1 MQKQV
6 NMKTIKYSSHIYHQQ
21 FKLLKNYFFSFVTFV
36 FFICSNTL
44 EAQTFPAGFSQIKV
58 ASITYPTSMAFAP
71 DGRIFCTEKSGRVKI
86 IKNGVL
92 LSTAFLQVS
101 VNQLNER
108 GLSSIA
114 IDPDFNTN
122 HYVYIFYTTAS
133 TPIHNRLSRF
143 TANGDVA
150 VAGSEVVIYDFETCV
165 NSIHNGGGMV
175 FGADG
180 KLFLALGNDNVNSYS
195 QDLNNYKGNVLRINT
210 DFSVPAGN
218 PFTGSEVAKR
228 TWAYG
233 FRNPWSIGFQPGT
246 NKLFTNDVG
255 EGTWEEIN
263 NITGGGK
270 NCGWPSV
277 EGMSSNSAYTN
288 PIYTYHHGATGT
300 DFGCAIT
307 GGAFFNPTSS
317 NYPSQYTGKYFYID
331 YCNHWINYLDLTN
344 GAQKFNFATNLA
356 NALNYIKVGTD
367 GNLYY
372 FSISTN
378 SLYKIIYS
386 NNNSPGITAQPNN
399 LSVSQGQQAVFNVA
413 ASGTNPLTYQWK
425 KNGTNISGAYSSS
438 YTINNVQTSDAGQY
452 SVYISNSFG
461 NVTSN
466 AVTLTVTA
474 FNAKPVATIITPPNG
489 TFYRDGNTISFSGN
503 GTDQED
509 GVLPASAF
517 NWEVEFHHD
526 MHVHPGPDIS
536 SGVKTGSFIAS
547 FGAEAAANV
556 FFRLILYVT
565 DSQGSKDTAF
575 VDIHP
580 VTSTLSLAS
589 QPSGLQ
595 IQLEG
600 LPHTTPYSTLSI
612 SGMTRT
618 LGIATPQ
625 VLNGINYVFDHW
637 VHGGNA
643 TQNILITDNDQA
655 YTAVFIASGPSTCT
669 ASGTI
674 TRDYWANVI
683 GTSISDVPVNTTP
696 TSSSQLTIFEGPSNI
711 GPNYGSRIRGY
722 ICPPSTGNYIF
733 WIASDNES
741 ELWLSTNDL
750 QANKIKIASVPG
762 FTASRN
768 WTKYAQ
774 QKSALINLTAGK
786 KYYIEAI
793 HREGS
798 EGDNLAVGWQLPNG
812 TMERPIPG
820 TRLSPFSNSNAPVV
834 TITSPTN
841 NSNYPSPSNI
851 TINAT
856 ATSNGGSIS
865 KVEFYKGTTK
875 IGEDLTAPYSF
886 TWVNV
891 TSGSYVLKA
900 IATNNT
906 GQTATSSGVNIA
918 VTTCA
923 TPIITPLGPTT
934 MCSGSVTLQSNTGS
948 GYIYQWKK
956 DGVNINGA
964 TNSSFTATTTGA
976 YQVKVI
982 QGSCISWSAPTSV
995 KIAGGLSASIT
1006 PGGATSFCTGG
1017 NVKLFANT
1025 CSGYTYQWKKDGAY
1039 ISGAIN
1045 ATYTALTSGNYQV
1058 QVTQA
1063 GVNAWSAL
1071 VAVTVNP
1078 CREMDSIQ
1086 SEDTDQ
1092 EQFISNSSD
1101 TLDRFRMNIYP
1112 NPNTGLF
1119 TIELNMAIS
1128 REEKVKILIVNMLGQ
1143 EVYNKEYLIKDNYF
1157 KETIELD
1164 KALPSGIYTLQIVNN
1179 NIVENTNMML
1189 VR

>member
-1 MQKQV
+1 
-6 NMKTIKYSSHIYHQQ
+6 MKSIKLRIHNCNKR
-21 FKLLKNYFFSFVTFV
+21 FELLKKYFFCFVISIFSV
-36 FFICSNTL
+36 FSNTL
-44 EAQTFPAGFSQIKV
+44 EAQTFPAGFSQVKV

-71 DGRIFCTEKSGRVKI
+71 DGRIFCTEKGGRVKI

-92 LSTAFLQVS
+92 LSTSFLQVS

-114 IDPDFNTN
+114 IDPDFNNN

-133 TPIHNRLSRF
+133 GPIHNRLSRF

-150 VAGSEVVIYDFETCV
+150 VAGSEVVIHDFETSA

-195 QDLNNYKGNVLRINT
+195 QDINNYKGNVLRINT

-218 PFTGSEVAKR
+218 PFTGSEAAKR

-233 FRNPWSIGFQPGT
+233 FRNPWSIAFQPGT

-263 NITGGGK
+263 NITVGGK
-270 NCGWPSV
+270 NCGWPAV
-277 EGMSSNSAYTN
+277 EGMSSNTSYTN
-288 PIYTYHHGATGT
+288 PTYTYRHGATGT
-300 DFGCAIT
+300 DYGCAVT

-317 NYPSQYTGKYFYID
+317 NYPSQYTGKYFFID
-331 YCNHWINYLDLTN
+331 YCNHWINYLDLSN
-344 GAQKFNFATNLA
+344 GVQKFNFATNLA

-372 FSISTN
+372 FSISQN

-386 NNNSPGITAQPNN
+386 NNNSPVITDQPDN
-399 LSVSQGQQAVFNVA
+399 LSVSQGQQALFNVA
-413 ASGTNPLTYQWK
+413 ASGSNPLSYQWK
-425 KNGTNISGAYSSS
+425 KNGTNISGANSST
-438 YTINNVQTSDAGQY
+438 YTINNVQTTHAGQY
-452 SVYISNSFG
+452 TVFISNSFG

-466 AVTLTVTA
+466 VATLTVTA
-474 FNAKPVATIITPPNG
+474 FNAKPVATIINPSNG
-489 TFYRDGNTISFSGN
+489 TFYRDGNTISFSGD

-517 NWEVEFHHD
+517 NWEVEFLHD
-526 MHVHPGPDIS
+526 MHVHPGPNIS
-536 SGVKTGSFIAS
+536 SGIKNGSFISS
-547 FGAEAAANV
+547 FGSEAAANV

-565 DSQGSKDTAF
+565 DSQGLKDTAF

-595 IQLEG
+595 LQLEG
-600 LPHTTPYSTLSI
+600 LGHTTPYSVLSI

-618 LGIATPQ
+618 LGVSSPQ

-637 VHGGNA
+637 AHGGNA
-643 TQNILITDNDQA
+643 TQNILITDNDQT
-655 YTAVFIASGPSTCT
+655 YTAVFIANGSSSCT

-674 TRDYWANVI
+674 TREYWANVI
-683 GTSISDVPVNTTP
+683 GSSISDVPFNTTP
-696 TSSSQLTIFEGPSNI
+696 TSSGQLAIFEGPSQA
-711 GPNYGSRIRGY
+711 GANYGSRIRGY

-741 ELWLSTNDL
+741 ELWLSTNDMPG
-750 QANKIKIASVPG
+750 NKIKIASVPG

-768 WTKYAQ
+768 WTKYSQ
-774 QKSALINLTAGK
+774 QKSGLINLTAGK
-786 KYYIEAI
+786 KHYIEAL

-798 EGDNLAVGWQLPNG
+798 EGDNLAVGWQLPDG

-820 TRLSPFSNSNAPVV
+820 TRLSPYSISNLPVV

-841 NSNYPSPSNI
+841 NSSYPSPSNI
-851 TINAT
+851 TITAN

-865 KVEFYKGTTK
+865 KVEFYQGTTK
-875 IGEDLTAPYSF
+875 IGEDITAPYSF
-886 TWVNV
+886 TWLNV
-891 TSGSYVLKA
+891 SSGNYILKA
-900 IATNNT
+900 IVTDNT
-906 GQTATSSGVNIA
+906 SQTGSSQLVNIA
-918 VTTCA
+918 VTTCP
-923 TPIITPLGPTT
+923 TPVITPLGPTT
-934 MCSGSVTLQSNTGS
+934 ICSGSVTLQSNTGS

-956 DGVNINGA
+956 DGVNIAGA

-995 KIAGGLSASIT
+995 KIAAGLSASIT
-1006 PGGATSFCTGG
+1006 PGGPTTFCTGG

-1039 ISGAIN
+1039 ISGAIT
-1045 ATYTALTSGNYQV
+1045 ATYTATTSGNYQV
-1058 QVTQA
+1058 QVAQA

-1071 VAVTVNP
+1071 VAVTVNG
-1078 CREMDSIQ
+1078 CRETETGVDDETEQ
-1086 SEDTDQ
+1086 DQ
-1092 EQFISNSSD
+1092 VITNSLDSSD
-1101 TLDRFRMNIYP
+1101 KFRMNIYP

-1119 TIELNMAIS
+1119 TIELNIAIG

-1143 EVYNKEYLIKDNYF
+1143 EVYNKEYFVKDNYL

-1164 KALPSGIYTLQIVNN
+1164 KALPSGIYTLQIVND

-1189 VR
+1189 AR

>member
-1 MQKQV
+1 
-6 NMKTIKYSSHIYHQQ
+6 MKTLIFKMHTSHTQL
-21 FKLLKNYFFSFVTFV
+21 KLVRNIYFFFFAILFFTFSF
-36 FFICSNTL
+36 SL
-44 EAQTFPAGFSQIKV
+44 KGQTFPAGFSQVKV
-58 ASITYPTSMAFAP
+58 ASITYPTSMAFSP

-114 IDPDFNTN
+114 IDPDFNSN

-133 TPIHNRLSRF
+133 SPIHNRLSRF

-150 VAGSEVVIYDFETCV
+150 VAGSEVVLHDFETCV

-195 QDLNNYKGNVLRINT
+195 QDLNNYKGNVLRINK

-233 FRNPWSIGFQPGT
+233 FRNPWSIAFQPGT

-263 NITGGGK
+263 NITTGGK
-270 NCGWPSV
+270 NCGWPVV
-277 EGMSSNSAYTN
+277 EGMSTNSAYTN

-300 DFGCAIT
+300 DYGCAIT
-307 GGAFFNPTSS
+307 GGAFFNPSSS

-386 NNNSPGITAQPNN
+386 NTNSPVITDQPNS
-399 LSVSQGQQAVFNVA
+399 LSVAQGQQAVFSVS
-413 ASGTNPLTYQWK
+413 ASGANPISYQWK
-425 KNGTNISGAYSSS
+425 KNGLNISGANSSI
-438 YTINNVQTSDAGQY
+438 YTINNVQTSNGGQY

-466 AVTLTVTA
+466 IATLTVTA
-474 FNAKPVATIITPPNG
+474 FNAKPVATIITPPIG

-503 GTDQED
+503 GTDPED
-509 GVLPASAF
+509 GILPAIVF
-517 NWEVEFHHD
+517 NWEVEYHHD
-526 MHVHPGPDIS
+526 IHVHPGPDIS
-536 SGVKTGSFIAS
+536 SGIKTGSFIAS
-547 FGAEAAANV
+547 FGSEAAANV

-565 DSQGSKDTAF
+565 DSQGAKDTAF

-600 LPHTTPYSTLSI
+600 LPHTTPYSVLSI

-618 LGIATPQ
+618 LGVATPQ

-643 TQNILITDNDQA
+643 TQNIVITDNDQS
-655 YTAVFIASGPSTCT
+655 YTAVFIANGPASCT

-683 GTSISDVPVNTTP
+683 GSSIQDIPVNTTP
-696 TSSSQLTIFEGPSNI
+696 TSSSQLTIFEGPSNV
-711 GPNYGSRIRGY
+711 GANYGSRIRGY

-741 ELWLSTNDL
+741 ELWLSTDD
-750 QANKIKIASVPG
+750 QPANKIKIASVPG
-762 FTASRN
+762 FTTSRN
-768 WTKYAQ
+768 WTKYSQ
-774 QKSALINLTAGK
+774 QKSSSINLTAGK

-793 HREGS
+793 HREGA
-798 EGDNLAVGWQLPNG
+798 EGDNLAVGWQLPSG
-812 TMERPIPG
+812 TLERPIPG
-820 TRLSPFSNSNAPVV
+820 TRLSPYSTSNPPVV
-834 TITSPTN
+834 TITTPTN
-841 NSNYPSPSNI
+841 NSSYPSPSNI

-856 ATSNGGSIS
+856 ASSNGGSIL

-886 TWVNV
+886 TWGNV
-891 TSGSYVLKA
+891 SSGNYILKA
-900 IATNNT
+900 IATNYN
-906 GQTATSSGVNIA
+906 GQTGTSPGVNIS
-918 VTTCA
+918 VTTCP
-923 TPIITPLGPTT
+923 TPVITALGPTT
-934 MCSGSVTLQSNTGS
+934 ICSGSVTLQSNTGS
-948 GYIYQWKK
+948 GYIYQWKR
-956 DGVNINGA
+956 DGVNISGA
-964 TNSSFTATTTGA
+964 TNSTFTATTTGT

-995 KIAGGLSASIT
+995 KVAGGLSASIT
-1006 PGGATSFCTGG
+1006 PGGATTFCTGG

-1039 ISGAIN
+1039 IPGAIN
-1045 ATYTALTSGNYQV
+1045 ATYTSLISGNYQV
-1058 QVTQA
+1058 QITQA
-1063 GVNAWSAL
+1063 GVNAWSEL
-1071 VAVTVNP
+1071 ITITVNG
-1078 CREMDSIQ
+1078 CREMDTALTEVPDPLQ
-1086 SEDTDQ
+1086 A
-1092 EQFISNSSD
+1092 ISNS
-1101 TLDRFRMNIYP
+1101 LDLPDEFRMNIYP

-1128 REEKVKILIVNMLGQ
+1128 QEEKVKIRIVNVLGQ

-1157 KETIELD
+1157 KETLELD
-1164 KALPSGIYTLQIVNN
+1164 KALPSGIYTLQIVND
-1179 NIVENTNMML
+1179 NIVENTNIML
-1189 VR
+1189 AR

>member
-1 MQKQV
+1 
-6 NMKTIKYSSHIYHQQ
+6 MKAIKFKRSMWHPQ
-21 FKLLKNYFFSFVTFV
+21 FKISNNYFLCFVTFAL
-36 FFICSNTL
+36 FLFSDTL
-44 EAQTFPAGFSQIKV
+44 EAQTFPAGFSQVKV
-58 ASITYPTSMAFAP
+58 ASIIYPTSMAFAP
-71 DGRIFCTEKSGRVKI
+71 DGRIFCTEKGGRVKI

-92 LSTAFLQVS
+92 LGTSFLQVS

-114 IDPDFNTN
+114 IDPDFNNN

-133 TPIHNRLSRF
+133 SPIHNRLSRF

-150 VAGSEVVIYDFETCV
+150 VAGSEVQIYNFEAVI

-175 FGADG
+175 FGSDG

-233 FRNPWSIGFQPGT
+233 FRNPWSIAIQPGT

-263 NITGGGK
+263 NISTGGK
-270 NCGWPSV
+270 NCGWPAV
-277 EGMSSNSAYTN
+277 EGMGTNLAYTN
-288 PIYTYHHGATGT
+288 PILTYHHGATGT
-300 DFGCAIT
+300 DYGCAIT
-307 GGAFFNPTSS
+307 GGAFFNPSSS

-331 YCNHWINYLDLTN
+331 YCNNWINYLDLSN
-344 GAQKFNFATNLA
+344 GVQKFNFATNLA

-386 NNNSPGITAQPNN
+386 NNNSPVITDQPDN

-425 KNGTNISGAYSSS
+425 KNGINITGAYSSS
-438 YTINNVQTSDAGQY
+438 YTINNVQSTDAGQY
-452 SVYISNSFG
+452 TVYISNSFG

-466 AVTLTVTA
+466 AATLSVTA
-474 FNAKPVATIITPPNG
+474 FNAKPVATIVTPTNG

-503 GTDQED
+503 GTDQEN
-509 GVLPASAF
+509 GILPASAF
-517 NWEVEFHHD
+517 SWEVEFHHD
-526 MHVHPGPDIS
+526 LHIHPGPYIAPGS
-536 SGVKTGSFIAS
+536 KNGSFIAS
-547 FGAEAAANV
+547 FGAETAANV
-556 FFRLILYVT
+556 YFRLILYVT
-565 DSQGSKDTAF
+565 DSQGLKDTAF

-595 IQLEG
+595 LQLEG
-600 LPHTTPYSTLSI
+600 LAHLTPYSVLSV

-618 LGIATPQ
+618 LGLETPQ

-637 VHGGNA
+637 AHGGNA
-643 TQNILITDNDQA
+643 TQNILITDNNA
-655 YTAVFIASGPSTCT
+655 TYTAVFTANGTASCT
-669 ASGTI
+669 AVGTI

-683 GTSISDVPVNTTP
+683 GGSISDVPVNTTP
-696 TSSSQLTIFEGPSNI
+696 TSSSQLTIFEGPTNA

-741 ELWLSTNDL
+741 ELWLSTND
-750 QANKIKIASVPG
+750 QPGNKIKIAFVAG

-768 WTKYAQ
+768 WTKYPE
-774 QKSALINLTAGK
+774 QKSASINLTAGK
-786 KYYIEAI
+786 KYFIEAI
-793 HREGS
+793 HREGT

-812 TMERPIPG
+812 TQERPIPG
-820 TRLSPFSNSNAPVV
+820 TRLSPYSTSNSPVV
-834 TITSPTN
+834 TITSPIN
-841 NSNYPSPSNI
+841 NTSYPSPSNI
-851 TINAT
+851 TIDAT
-856 ATSNGGSIS
+856 ASSNGGTIS
-865 KVEFYKGTTK
+865 KVEFYNGTTK
-875 IGEDLTAPYSF
+875 IGEDITAPYSF

-891 TSGSYVLKA
+891 MTGNYVLKA
-900 IATNNT
+900 IATNNN
-906 GQTATSSGVNIA
+906 GQTGTSPSVNIA
-918 VTTCA
+918 VTTCP
-923 TPIITPLGPTT
+923 TPVITPLGPTT
-934 MCSGSVTLQSNTGS
+934 MCSGSVTLQSSTGS

-956 DGVNINGA
+956 DGVNISGA
-964 TNSSFTATTTGA
+964 TNSTFTATTTGA

-1006 PGGATSFCTGG
+1006 PGGSTTFCTGG

-1025 CSGYTYQWKKDGAY
+1025 CSGYTYQWKKDGAN
-1039 ISGAIN
+1039 IQGAIN
-1045 ATYTALTSGNYQV
+1045 ATYTALTSGSYQV
-1058 QVTQA
+1058 QVTQS

-1071 VAVTVNP
+1071 VVVTANVCKELEIIPN
-1078 CREMDSIQ
+1078 E
-1086 SEDTDQ
+1086 ETDQ
-1092 EQFISNSSD
+1092 EQVISDSSD
-1101 TLDRFRMNIYP
+1101 PLDKFGMNIYP

-1119 TIELNMAIS
+1119 TIILNIS
-1128 REEKVKILIVNMLGQ
+1128 LITDENVKMKIVNILGQ
-1143 EVYNKEYLIKDNYF
+1143 EVYNKEYVIKDNYF
-1157 KETIELD
+1157 KEIVELD
-1164 KALPSGIYTLQIVNN
+1164 KTLPTGIYTLQVI
-1179 NIVENTNMML
+1179 IGDKIENTSMIL
-1189 VR
+1189 SR